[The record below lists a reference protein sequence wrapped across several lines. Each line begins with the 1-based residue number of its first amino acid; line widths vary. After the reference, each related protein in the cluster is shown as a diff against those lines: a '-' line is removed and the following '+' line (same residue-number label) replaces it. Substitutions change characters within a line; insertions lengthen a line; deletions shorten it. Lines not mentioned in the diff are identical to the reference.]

1 MDAATLQATDAFL
14 VRQRITA
21 MVNRYDVS
29 AARPDWSAGEP
40 VAFAQ
45 QKRMALREQITLY
58 TDESRRAELCAF
70 RARQVMD
77 VRAQYDV
84 TAPDGTVI
92 GGFRKDFARSLLV
105 STFHLEQAGGPA
117 ATGSER
123 NLLVALLR
131 RVSDVPLAV
140 HFDFTTVEGE
150 PVLSS
155 ERTWGLRDAYRV
167 SVHAPWL
174 DRRLALSLAIGLDA
188 LLAR

>member
-1 MDAATLQATDAFL
+1 MDYATFQAAPAFVL
-14 VRQRITA
+14 RQRFTA

-29 AARPDWSAGEP
+29 TANPDWSPGET

-45 QKRMALREQITLY
+45 QKRMALREQVTLY
-58 TDESRRAELCAF
+58 TDESRTSELCAF

-84 TAPDGTVI
+84 TAPDGTLL
-92 GGFRKDFARSLLV
+92 GGFRKVFARSLLV
-105 STFHLEQAGGPA
+105 STFELEQAGGPT

-123 NLLVALLR
+123 NLVVALLR
-131 RVSDVPLAV
+131 RVSDIPLAV
-140 HFDFTTVEGE
+140 HVDFATGEGE

-155 ERTWGLRDAYRV
+155 ERKWGLRDTYRI
-167 SVHAPWL
+167 SVQAPWL
-174 DRRLALSLAIGLDA
+174 DRRLALSMAIGLDA